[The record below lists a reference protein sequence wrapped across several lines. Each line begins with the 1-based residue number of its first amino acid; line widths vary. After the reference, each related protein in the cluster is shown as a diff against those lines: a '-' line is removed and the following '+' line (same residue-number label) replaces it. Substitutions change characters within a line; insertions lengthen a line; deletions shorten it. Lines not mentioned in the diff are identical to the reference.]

1 MLLNFNE
8 DMLRFDWTRAWTID
22 SLYLTILVK
31 MGVLGILIFF
41 WMYARIMRLAWYAF
55 HQSDNP
61 QVRSFCA
68 ASFALLMGMLA
79 LGIGNA
85 SMINGRFAL
94 VYAMLFG
101 MVAVIAREVLEGEAH
116 AKTE

>member
-1 MLLNFNE
+1 
-8 DMLRFDWTRAWTID
+8 
-22 SLYLTILVK
+22 
-31 MGVLGILIFF
+31 
-41 WMYARIMRLAWYAF
+41 
-55 HQSDNP
+55 
-61 QVRSFCA
+61 
-68 ASFALLMGMLA
+68 MLA

>member
-1 MLLNFNE
+1 
-8 DMLRFDWTRAWTID
+8 
-22 SLYLTILVK
+22 
-31 MGVLGILIFF
+31 
-41 WMYARIMRLAWYAF
+41 MRLAWYAF

-61 QVRSFCA
+61 RVRSFCA

-116 AKTE
+116 AETE